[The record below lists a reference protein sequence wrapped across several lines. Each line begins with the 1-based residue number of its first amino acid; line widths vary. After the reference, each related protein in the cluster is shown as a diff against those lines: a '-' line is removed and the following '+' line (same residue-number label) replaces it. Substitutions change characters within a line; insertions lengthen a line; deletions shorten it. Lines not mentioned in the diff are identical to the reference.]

1 MVDTMKVYDLN
12 CLDNPAKDL
21 STISIGVFDGLH
33 LGHQKILKKLIS
45 SGPSGVM
52 TFYKHPR
59 TGIHLIQTFSQRLN
73 SFKNIGV
80 NRVFI
85 VSKRDGILSL
95 SAEQFVKDILVPIKI
110 KKVIVGSDFKLG
122 HNRDTDVDTFKN
134 ICSKHNIAV
143 EKVEILLEGHKNK
156 LSSTDIRNKISAG
169 DIEAANTMLGH
180 LFCIKGFVVKGAGLG
195 AKIGFSTANIIPH
208 PTKQVVPA
216 NGVYKTR
223 TTIDKTSYKSMTYVG
238 TNPTLKEG
246 KYYSIETHIP
256 NFSEDLHGKVIEV
269 EFISKI
275 RDEIKFNSV
284 ADLVEAIRKD
294 IEKD

>member
-12 CLDNPAKDL
+12 CLDN
-21 STISIGVFDGLH
+21 STKNISAISIGVFDGLH

-45 SGPSGVM
+45 SGPSGVI

-59 TGIHLIQTFSQRLN
+59 TGVHLIQTFSQRL
-73 SFKNIGV
+73 SSLKNLGV
-80 NRVFI
+80 NKVFI
-85 VSKRDGILSL
+85 ISKRDNILSF
-95 SAEQFVKDILVPIKI
+95 SAEKFVREILIPLKV
-110 KKVIVGSDFKLG
+110 KKVIVGSDFRLG
-122 HNRDTDVDTFKN
+122 HNRDTDVDMFKEL
-134 ICSKHNIAV
+134 CSKHKITV
-143 EKVEILLEGHKNK
+143 EKVDVVLEGHKSK
-156 LSSTDIRNKISAG
+156 LSSTDIRNKIFLGEIDSA
-169 DIEAANTMLGH
+169 NSMLGH

-195 AKIGFSTANIIPH
+195 TKIGFSTANIIPH
-208 PTKQVVPA
+208 PSKQVIPA

-223 TTIDKTSYKSMTYVG
+223 TTIDKISYKSMTYVG

-256 NFSEDLHGKVIEV
+256 NFSEDLHGRVIEV

-294 IEKD
+294 LEKD